1 MIEIKNYT
9 KKYSNEVIA
18 VDNISLTIKD
28 GDICAFV
35 GHNGAGKTTTLK
47 SVVGILDF
55 SQGEILINGVSI
67 KENPIKCKEML
78 AYIPDNPDLYE
89 HLKGIEFINFIADIY
104 KVDKEKRLA
113 LIKKYADLFEMTDS
127 LGNEISSYSHGMKQK
142 VAIIAA
148 LIHEPSVLVLDE
160 PFVGLDPTS
169 THNLKLIMNQM
180 SSEGIT
186 IFFSTHI
193 LEVAEKLCNTIA
205 IIKKGKIIYNG
216 TMKELTKNKGLE
228 EMYVEMDDANES
240 L

>member
-1 MIEIKNYT
+1 IKNYT

-104 KVDKEKRLA
+104 KVDKEKRLT